1 MVLNI
6 KNSAKV
12 TVQVLG
18 LSIAT
23 FLLFAIAMGI
33 FGKFGETLITLN
45 PIFSGFFHVGIE
57 HILYNLLLVFLF
69 TLPAVNSQYNIRK
82 LFWIT
87 FLLSC
92 VYLPI
97 SLLGLT
103 QNAVGISG
111 TCYFLMSRFFFS
123 NQGSLIKRIL
133 LHSLLGFLLLGECI
147 NMMKPVSDGVAHGVH
162 FMGIALGLIS
172 IYIPHHLPKKI
183 QDIIS

>member
-23 FLLFAIAMGI
+23 FLLFAIALSV
-33 FGKFGETLITLN
+33 FGKFGETAITLN
-45 PIFSGFFHVGIE
+45 PIFSGFFHAGIE
-57 HILYNLLLVFLF
+57 HILYNLLLIFLF
-69 TLPAVNSQYNIRK
+69 TLPAINSQYNIYK
-82 LFWIT
+82 IFWIT
-87 FLLSC
+87 FILSC
-92 VYLPI
+92 AYLPI

-123 NQGSLIKRIL
+123 NQGSLVRRIL
-133 LHSLLGFLLLGECI
+133 LHSLLGFLILGEYI

-162 FMGIALGLIS
+162 FMGVALGLIS
-172 IYIPHHLPKKI
+172 IYIPHRLPKKI
-183 QDIIS
+183 QEIIS